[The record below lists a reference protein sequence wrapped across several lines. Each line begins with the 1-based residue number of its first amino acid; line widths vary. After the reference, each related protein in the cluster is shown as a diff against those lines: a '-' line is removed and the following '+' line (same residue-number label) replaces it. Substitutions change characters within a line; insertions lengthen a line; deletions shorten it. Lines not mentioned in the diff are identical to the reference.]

1 MIRDLTT
8 SVKTPF
14 IEVEHL
20 CVWSVQP
27 EFSSSTQRGS
37 SNGHFS
43 WETLPSKEIDI
54 PEETCISIGWVARP
68 LVYKSCWSR
77 QGEGANLIVTKKH
90 KHALTYY
97 MLQNTRDCPWMSDTE
112 MLVKPITQTQV
123 EMQTKDTIAPLTFSP
138 HAMTSMLRKQWPS
151 YNKLWQCLQLKPFL
165 LQVLTIV

>member
-8 SVKTPF
+8 SAKTPF
-14 IEVEHL
+14 REEEHL

-43 WETLPSKEIDI
+43 WETLPSKDWHSRRNMHLNWMSSQTTGIQKLLKQTGRRCKPDSHK
-54 PEETCISIGWVARP
+54 ETQACFNI
-68 LVYKSCWSR
+68 LH
-77 QGEGANLIVTKKH
+77 VTKH
-90 KHALTYY
+90 KGLPMDVWYRNAGQTH
-97 MLQNTRDCPWMSDTE
+97 NTNTSRNANKRYHSS
-112 MLVKPITQTQV
+112 
-123 EMQTKDTIAPLTFSP
+123 LTFSP

-165 LQVLTIV
+165 LQVLIIV